1 MDGTRLGLAEAVE
14 AAAEWV
20 SASWA
25 AEVEARRVVGVL
37 QRFASFCDQGFGIV
51 DLEGVTPGVAAEFVS
66 APAPG
71 GANPSV
77 SLRHLRRLSIRLL
90 FRVARSSG
98 HLLGDP
104 TLDLA
109 LPPRSSLSTRP
120 LADEEVLV
128 CRGAAQWSLEDTRRA
143 SAWALAEATCRTAE
157 LPFITVADID
167 VERSRVWI
175 HGGGRA
181 AERWGYLDDWGI
193 EQIGRRLAVVGEESA
208 VPIVY
213 GGGDPAGAGQVA
225 ACTVIQEVIVRA
237 GLGDEPDVR
246 ASSVSAWAGRRI
258 LAESGRIDVVARRL
272 GLKSLDRA
280 ARIIAWDWLEEPDP

>member
-1 MDGTRLGLAEAVE
+1 MDGTRLGLAEAVD
-14 AAAEWV
+14 AARTWV

-25 AEVEARRVVGVL
+25 AKAEARRVVGVL

-51 DLEGVTPGVAAEFVS
+51 DLAGVTPAVAAEFVS
-66 APAPG
+66 APAPD
-71 GANPSV
+71 GAIPSV

-98 HLLGDP
+98 YPLGDP

-120 LADEEVLV
+120 LVDEEVLV

-143 SAWALAEATCRTAE
+143 AAWALAEASCRTAE

-167 VERSRVWI
+167 LERSRVWI
-175 HGGGRA
+175 HGGGRVV
-181 AERWGYLDDWGI
+181 ERWGYLDEWGV
-193 EQIGRRLAVVGEESA
+193 EHVRRRLAVVGEGSA
-208 VPIVY
+208 APIVY
-213 GGGDPAGAGQVA
+213 AGGDPAGAGQVA
-225 ACTVIQEVIVRA
+225 ACTAIQDVLVRA
-237 GLGDEPDVR
+237 GLGGEPDVR
-246 ASSVSAWAGRRI
+246 ASSVAAWAGRRI
-258 LAESGRIDVVARRL
+258 LAENGRIDVVARRL

>member
-14 AAAEWV
+14 AAAAWV

-37 QRFASFCDQGFGIV
+37 QRFASFCDQAFGIV
-51 DLEGVTPGVAAEFVS
+51 ELAGVTPAVAAEFVT
-66 APAPG
+66 APAPD
-71 GANPSV
+71 GAAPSV

-90 FRVARSSG
+90 FRVARLGG

-104 TLDLA
+104 TLDLR
-109 LPPRSSLSTRP
+109 LPSRSSLSTRP

-143 SAWALAEATCRTAE
+143 AAWALAEATSRTAE
-157 LPFITVADID
+157 LPFVTVADVD
-167 VERSRVWI
+167 LERSRVWI
-175 HGGGRA
+175 HGGRRV
-181 AERWGYLDDWGI
+181 EPRWGYLDEWGV
-193 EQIGRRLAVVGEESA
+193 EHIGRRLAVVGEEPA
-208 VPIVY
+208 APIVY
-213 GGGDPAGAGQVA
+213 AGGDPAGAGQVA
-225 ACTVIQEVIVRA
+225 ACAAIQEVLVRA

-246 ASSVSAWAGRRI
+246 ASSVAAWAGRRI
-258 LAESGRIDVVARRL
+258 LAESGRIDAVARRL

-280 ARIIAWDWLEEPDP
+280 ARIIAWEWLEGPER

>member
-1 MDGTRLGLAEAVE
+1 MDGTRLGLPEAVD
-14 AAAEWV
+14 AAAAWL

-37 QRFASFCDQGFGIV
+37 QRFASFCDQGFGIA
-51 DLEGVTPGVAAEFVS
+51 DLSGVTPAVAAEFVR
-66 APAPG
+66 APG
-71 GANPSV
+71 PDGAAPSV

-104 TLDLA
+104 TLDLR

-128 CRGAAQWSLEDTRRA
+128 CRGAAQWSLEDTRRSA
-143 SAWALAEATCRTAE
+143 AWALAEATCRTAE
-157 LPFITVADID
+157 LPFITVADVE

-175 HGGGRA
+175 HGGARA
-181 AERWGYLDDWGI
+181 AERWGCLDVWGV
-193 EQIGRRLAVVGEESA
+193 EQIGRRLAVVGEEPA
-208 VPIVY
+208 VAIVY
-213 GGGDPAGAGQVA
+213 AGGDPAGAGQVA
-225 ACTVIQEVIVRA
+225 GCTAIQEVLVRA

-246 ASSVSAWAGRRI
+246 ASSVAAWAGRRI
-258 LAESGRIDVVARRL
+258 LAETGRIDVVARRL
-272 GLKSLDRA
+272 GLRSLDRA

>member
-1 MDGTRLGLAEAVE
+1 MDGTRPGLAEDVD
-14 AAAEWV
+14 AAAAWL

-37 QRFASFCDQGFGIV
+37 RRFASFCEQGFGIV

-66 APAPG
+66 APAPD
-71 GANPSV
+71 GAAPSV

-104 TLDLA
+104 TLDLR
-109 LPPRSSLSTRP
+109 LPSRSLLSTRP

-128 CRGAAQWSLEDTRRA
+128 CRGASQWSLEDTRRA
-143 SAWALAEATCRTAE
+143 AAWALAEATCRTAE
-157 LPFITVADID
+157 LPFISVADVD
-167 VERSRVWI
+167 LERSRVWI
-175 HGGGRA
+175 HGGG
-181 AERWGYLDDWGI
+181 YLDDWGL
-193 EQIGRRLAVVGEESA
+193 EQIGRRLAVVGEEST

-213 GGGDPAGAGQVA
+213 AGGDPAGAGQVA
-225 ACTVIQEVIVRA
+225 ACTAIQEVLVRA
-237 GLGDEPDVR
+237 GLGDEADVR
-246 ASSVSAWAGRRI
+246 ASSVAAWAGRRI

-280 ARIIAWDWLEEPDP
+280 ARIIAWDWPEEPDP

>member
-14 AAAEWV
+14 AAAAWV
-20 SASWA
+20 SSSWA

-51 DLEGVTPGVAAEFVS
+51 ELAGVTPAVAAEFVS
-66 APAPG
+66 APAPDG
-71 GANPSV
+71 VAPSV

-98 HLLGDP
+98 HVLGDP
-104 TLDLA
+104 TLDLR
-109 LPPRSSLSTRP
+109 LPPRSLLSTRP

-143 SAWALAEATCRTAE
+143 AAWALAEATSRTAE
-157 LPFITVADID
+157 LPFITVADVD
-167 VERSRVWI
+167 LERSRVWI

-181 AERWGYLDDWGI
+181 AERWGYLDDWGVEHI
-193 EQIGRRLAVVGEESA
+193 SRRLAVVGEGPA
-208 VPIVY
+208 APIFY
-213 GGGDPAGAGQVA
+213 AGGDPAGAGQVA
-225 ACTVIQEVIVRA
+225 ACTAIQDVLVRA
-237 GLGDEPDVR
+237 GLSDERDVR
-246 ASSVSAWAGRRI
+246 ASSVAAWAGRRI
-258 LAESGRIDVVARRL
+258 LAESGRLVVVARRL